1 MDKIVD
7 QSGPHMGGLP
17 KMKGCPKNAPSD
29 MQIAQNWQF
38 GGLNRRF
45 LSYFLDFVLYEMC
58 PIDHFQLS

>member
-7 QSGPHMGGLP
+7 QSGPHVGGLP
-17 KMKGCPKNAPSD
+17 KMKRCPKNAPSD

-45 LSYFLDFVLYEMC
+45 
-58 PIDHFQLS
+58 